1 MHQPAQFQEPA
12 PTQQSPPTSRLLSL
26 PAHLRARIFSHAFSI
41 HTIYVNINP
50 WSSHPSRS
58 RPPYPSFCYFNALTH
73 SAESLSI
80 LLASTLVSAQFH
92 SETHMLPFTLNT
104 FEVYFADIENF
115 VDTIPTSMASCI
127 HTLKVEMYQLW
138 CLRAYEGD
146 LHWLEKVPGLKKVVV
161 MKGRKR
167 CFAGLERVVKR
178 AISVY
183 AQMEVE
189 VVGGEIEG
197 DEVDR
202 VVGRRRLGC

>member
-1 MHQPAQFQEPA
+1 
-12 PTQQSPPTSRLLSL
+12 
-26 PAHLRARIFSHAFSI
+26 
-41 HTIYVNINP
+41 
-50 WSSHPSRS
+50 
-58 RPPYPSFCYFNALTH
+58 
-73 SAESLSI
+73 
-80 LLASTLVSAQFH
+80 
-92 SETHMLPFTLNT
+92 MLPFTLNT